1 MKGMGR
7 GRYAQPKA
15 SKPQA
20 AVQESTARK
29 ARRVYFYLQV
39 LDPNTF
45 TLNPEALNGQPLN
58 KTKTVELSSP
68 EQPKTQNPKKAPKA
82 IHTRTK
88 TQTPCK
94 TNSQVLNPKLLLET
108 ITINNALRLASNSS
122 RTCVLERKPR
132 RYVEGDRANLSVC
145 FGFWAWDSLN
155 CTRKDTNFQPNCADM
170 SRRPSSHCDHIPEIG
185 SSWRGIPETTHSIH
199 RPARGKHRGYR
210 LENNFFH
217 LSRMHRLC

>member
-1 MKGMGR
+1 MKGLGR

-29 ARRVYFYLQV
+29 ACRVSFYLQA
-39 LDPNTF
+39 LDPKTF

-68 EQPKTQNPKKAPKA
+68 EQPKAQKPKKAPKA

-94 TNSQVLNPKLLLET
+94 TNSHVLNPKLLLET
-108 ITINNALRLASNSS
+108 ITINNALRFASNSS

-145 FGFWAWDSLN
+145 FGFWAWDSGMRVQTAPAPLTVSTTRGTLN
-155 CTRKDTNFQPNCADM
+155 CIRKYTNFQPNCADM
-170 SRRPSSHCDHIPEIG
+170 S
-185 SSWRGIPETTHSIH
+185 TSI
-199 RPARGKHRGYR
+199 
-210 LENNFFH
+210 LT
-217 LSRMHRLC
+217 